1 MSHGKFATLITCMD
15 GRVQDAGNEFMKKTF
30 NIDYV
35 DVITEPGPNKI
46 LSENNLKLIVENT
59 FKRVDVSVFSHGSDV
74 IAVAGHYDCA
84 GNPVNKETQ
93 DIQTANAAKLIK
105 AKYPDKKVIG
115 LWIDKDF
122 KTVEIIY
129 TAE

>member
-1 MSHGKFATLITCMD
+1 MSHGKFASLITCMD

-30 NIDYV
+30 SVDYV

-46 LSENNLKLIVENT
+46 LSENSLNPIIENI
-59 FKRVDVSVFSHGSDV
+59 FRRVDVSVFSHGSDV

-93 DIQTANAAKLIK
+93 DVQTINSAKLIK
-105 AKYPDKKVIG
+105 EKYPDKKVIG

-129 TAE
+129 TAK